1 MGFCVDILFIVL
13 YPHAASQGD
22 PGGLVQHSVCVII
35 LRLSG
40 CYPAALEAGVSL
52 WEDTRRGLECGVAP
66 LALGS
71 SVATLLAVLL

>member
-1 MGFCVDILFIVL
+1 MQPLRETLGALFSTLSV
-13 YPHAASQGD
+13 S
-22 PGGLVQHSVCVII
+22 LV